1 MSKKADYAKYLQ
13 SAHWQ
18 ERRQQA
24 IVDSENK
31 CEDCELP
38 RWLSSFVYGQDLHVH
53 HLSYAHLGHEADED
67 LQVLCARCHEL
78 KTFGRS
84 DLREPKTASCVTC
97 HKDHWDVYSDHCAV
111 CKSITGEDEPFMFRL
126 TDKTYGDGEYVW
138 RSVVR
143 DLAYTVYD
151 GHIDAG
157 ELLAVFGCT
166 LERLRER
173 EEPIEDKDVA
183 Y

>member
-1 MSKKADYAKYLQ
+1 
-13 SAHWQ
+13 
-18 ERRQQA
+18 
-24 IVDSENK
+24 
-31 CEDCELP
+31 
-38 RWLSSFVYGQDLHVH
+38 
-53 HLSYAHLGHEADED
+53 
-67 LQVLCARCHEL
+67 
-78 KTFGRS
+78 
-84 DLREPKTASCVTC
+84 
-97 HKDHWDVYSDHCAV
+97 
-111 CKSITGEDEPFMFRL
+111 MFRL